1 MKNLILCNIFAALAM
16 FGVTAM
22 QDGASSTGE
31 PAGSPLRRIGSSIQL
46 REVDDF
52 AQRTVF
58 DIPVVPC
65 KDSKTGT
72 TKASKPKTK
81 EDIEKE
87 IRPMLQTCID
97 RLGSKRLVSD
107 KRGNKIEV
115 EVIDISCRSIMR
127 YARRVQDQVDEK
139 YELIPF
145 LDLVDTII
153 SRTRGSD
160 DWAQTAFVGDELEQ
174 FHRRF
179 CGSQLWFRG
188 LIHPKVANN
197 LRSFYRNFTTFQT
210 FASLFIVD
218 ALNRSGGKIA
228 FAAPLSLEINIGGD
242 MSACAFGMNMPE
254 LRRVTIQLSKQYEEN
269 VEKMEWALN
278 HECLHMLQ
286 YQLFGIDFIRVF
298 GEELDLLS
306 QLTCLNSRHDF
317 EDLFYPWLNKCA
329 LFNKDLSS
337 LIEKI
342 EGKTPVVV
350 PESLI
355 SYSYDLHC
363 EICRSYYQMCDHF
376 RRMIGL
382 DHVSADDFKQRYD
395 AMIGSCC
402 EFLNSVE
409 KAKTQLVSDK
419 EVIDGQVQLIGAELW
434 SYRHFD
440 GIIKAFTSGKLQEL
454 INFNSCMTITKQ
466 YSEDF
471 LRCVVNH
478 VRQMKV
484 IEGETIYRLRQLS
497 LSRELINELM
507 HYVREHD
514 IEELKKENWKKLEE
528 ICVRH
533 DHFYADKKNDII
545 KLFEEA
551 KCGRAHIRAHIVEL
565 AEQLN
570 TILTDAGK
578 ILLDSDLEDLIT
590 VYYSLLH
597 FVNVIQ
603 GLYGT
608 IDVLY
613 NKYRV
618 VYNDHI
624 TEIHTRNFLLKKY
637 ESLSS
642 GNPTMIEVM
651 VSMARLWNTN
661 YSDKLVIGGLLPISD
676 TLWIVNDQHE
686 CIQAKRDRMIKGAT
700 VCKSEEEWGVYRP
713 HSADCID
720 KQFCN
725 KMTEA
730 VRKELEHIFKGVNF
744 QNADMKPIRTF
755 ISQGAFYPQALMHVE
770 HPRTSEV
777 ESVEEEPTKD
787 VTD

>member
-1 MKNLILCNIFAALAM
+1 MKNLILCNIFAAFTV

-22 QDGASSTGE
+22 QDGASGPGAPT
-31 PAGSPLRRIGSSIQL
+31 GSPLRRIGSRIQL

-65 KDSKTGT
+65 KDSKEKI
-72 TKASKPKTK
+72 TKKV
-81 EDIEKE
+81 IEKK

-127 YARRVQDQVDEK
+127 YARGVQDQVDEK

-153 SRTRGSD
+153 SRTRDSD

-188 LIHPKVANN
+188 LIHPKVVDN

-228 FAAPLSLEINIGGD
+228 FAAPLSLEINIEGD

-254 LRRVTIQLSKQYEEN
+254 LRRVIIQLSKQYEEN
-269 VEKMEWALN
+269 VEKMECALN

-286 YQLFGIDFIRVF
+286 VQLFGIDFIRVF
-298 GEELDLLS
+298 GGELDLLS
-306 QLTCLNSRHDF
+306 HLTCLNGRHDF

-329 LFNKDLSS
+329 LFNKDLSG
-337 LIEKI
+337 LIKKI

-382 DHVSADDFKQRYD
+382 DHVSADDFKQRYG
-395 AMIGSCC
+395 AMMGSCC

-409 KAKTQLVSDK
+409 NAKTQLVSDK
-419 EVIDGQVQLIGAELW
+419 EVIDGQVELIGAELW
-434 SYRHFD
+434 SYKHFD
-440 GIIKAFTSGKLQEL
+440 EIITAFASGKWQEL
-454 INFNSCMTITKQ
+454 TNFNDCVTITQQ

-471 LRCVVNH
+471 FRRVVNQ

-484 IEGETIYRLRQLS
+484 IEGETIDRLRQLF

-551 KCGRAHIRAHIVEL
+551 KCGRAHIRAHIKEL
-565 AEQLN
+565 AEQLQ
-570 TILTDAGK
+570 TILTDDGK
-578 ILLDSDLEDLIT
+578 TLYRDVKNLIT
-590 VYYSLLH
+590 VYYSLLN
-597 FVNVIQ
+597 FVDVIQ
-603 GLYGT
+603 DLYGT
-608 IDVLY
+608 IDVPY
-613 NKYRV
+613 NKYRA
-618 VYNDHI
+618 VYNDHV
-624 TEIHTRNFLLKKY
+624 TEIHTRNFLLKKN

-642 GNPTMIEVM
+642 ENPTMIEVM
-651 VSMARLWNTN
+651 VSMARLWKTN
-661 YSDKLVIGGLLPISD
+661 YSDKLVIDGLLPISD

-713 HSADCID
+713 HSAYCID
-720 KQFCN
+720 EQFCN
-725 KMTEA
+725 EMTEA
-730 VRKELEHIFKGVNF
+730 VRQELAHIFKGVDF
-744 QNADMKPIRTF
+744 QNADMQPIRTF

>member
-1 MKNLILCNIFAALAM
+1 MKNLILCNIFAAFTV

-153 SRTRGSD
+153 SRIRGSD

-188 LIHPKVANN
+188 LIHPKVADN

-228 FAAPLSLEINIGGD
+228 FAAPLSLEIDIKGD
-242 MSACAFGMNMPE
+242 VSACAFEMNVPE
-254 LRRVTIQLSKQYEEN
+254 LRRVTIYLSEQCEKNFEE
-269 VEKMEWALN
+269 MGWALN
-278 HECLHMLQ
+278 HECLHVLQ
-286 YQLFGIDFIRVF
+286 YQLFGYDFASGFVF
-298 GEELDLLS
+298 GCEVESLAN
-306 QLTCLNSRHDF
+306 LTCLNSKHDF
-317 EDLFYPWLNKCA
+317 EDLFFSWLNKCA
-329 LFNKDLSS
+329 SSTVALSKLTKKAKSKQCVMVPELPISYDMHCNICKLCCQMRDNVREFMELNYKS
-337 LIEKI
+337 LYALKQGLEAIKKSCNSFLAELNGHIEKFKNDI
-342 EGKTPVVV
+342 QIMNGKEYLPFWKQNCDNCFKEMLNQLSKINWENIDKGIAVMENALEARKAEVDKCVASAVQSAHARKELEGR
-350 PESLI
+350 L
-355 SYSYDLHC
+355 
-363 EICRSYYQMCDHF
+363 YQ
-376 RRMIGL
+376 
-382 DHVSADDFKQRYD
+382 S
-395 AMIGSCC
+395 
-402 EFLNSVE
+402 
-409 KAKTQLVSDK
+409 
-419 EVIDGQVQLIGAELW
+419 
-434 SYRHFD
+434 
-440 GIIKAFTSGKLQEL
+440 
-454 INFNSCMTITKQ
+454 
-466 YSEDF
+466 
-471 LRCVVNH
+471 
-478 VRQMKV
+478 
-484 IEGETIYRLRQLS
+484 LRQLS
-497 LSRELINELM
+497 LSYSCSMHLIMYMVENAAGGLCNKEKQNEIKKICEKYGHSYEDNKDAIIRIFNEVEDSLNEIL
-507 HYVREHD
+507 YCDSDVQKVRDVLFCLLNGLGGVCRD
-514 IEELKKENWKKLEE
+514 IEAQYRRYIVQYGYYICE
-528 ICVRH
+528 IQSGEIFSEKYTL
-533 DHFYADKKNDII
+533 DLMK
-545 KLFEEA
+545 
-551 KCGRAHIRAHIVEL
+551 RAM
-565 AEQLN
+565 
-570 TILTDAGK
+570 
-578 ILLDSDLEDLIT
+578 
-590 VYYSLLH
+590 
-597 FVNVIQ
+597 
-603 GLYGT
+603 
-608 IDVLY
+608 
-613 NKYRV
+613 
-618 VYNDHI
+618 
-624 TEIHTRNFLLKKY
+624 
-637 ESLSS
+637 
-642 GNPTMIEVM
+642 MI
-651 VSMARLWNTN
+651 SMARLWNTN

-700 VCKSEEEWGVYRP
+700 VCKNEKEWGVYRP
-713 HSADCID
+713 HCTACID
-720 KQFCN
+720 KQFFN
-725 KMTEA
+725 KMTDDI
-730 VRKELEHIFKGVNF
+730 RQGLTCIFHGLNL
-744 QNADMKPIRTF
+744 QNADVKVILNF
-755 ISQGAFYPQALMHVE
+755 ISDLHNQGAFYPQALMHVE